1 MPLYNSETR
10 PKSSGRAVSSTLA
23 EGSLK
28 ASTGVSWSPWRV
40 AGAVLAQSCG
50 PAAQVVLFLIHN
62 GSKTGAVLDMNKSVA
77 VTQHPLPKIDLP
89 THRRSSFM
97 IDEFTVRHHEHIS
110 ARSFDEVIAAFE
122 AAVGSVEDGG
132 IEDDAGATRSLS
144 DFEARIRSREGA
156 SGFMRFL
163 TIDHGAWL
171 ARNGLDAKAR
181 MYTIGNPLIAWT
193 MIKHDLGAGLNV
205 PVRLMIYEDASSGTV
220 RLAYDL
226 PSSLMSRLGDEE
238 VAAAA
243 RKLDAKLG
251 ALAELA
257 TGSPA

>member
-1 MPLYNSETR
+1 
-10 PKSSGRAVSSTLA
+10 
-23 EGSLK
+23 
-28 ASTGVSWSPWRV
+28 
-40 AGAVLAQSCG
+40 
-50 PAAQVVLFLIHN
+50 
-62 GSKTGAVLDMNKSVA
+62 
-77 VTQHPLPKIDLP
+77 
-89 THRRSSFM
+89 M
-97 IDEFTVRHHEHIS
+97 IDEFTAQHHEHIS
-110 ARSFDEVIAAFE
+110 ARSFDEVIATFE

-132 IEDDAGATRSLS
+132 IEDDAEASWSSS

-205 PVRLMIYEDASSGTV
+205 PIRLMIYEEAGSGTV

-257 TGSPA
+257 TGVPA